1 MYNTT
6 GYDPWSPQM
15 RSMMSQMAT
24 QNNPQMPLPQP
35 QTVQIPT
42 VHGIEAARNYILPPS
57 SSAIVMDADDLIFNV
72 IITDSN
78 GIKTLKRYK
87 GVEITEEN
95 TQSATDYVSKSE
107 FKSLADKV
115 NNLSSMINNSNNN
128 NKGDKR

>member
-1 MYNTT
+1 
-6 GYDPWSPQM
+6 
-15 RSMMSQMAT
+15 
-24 QNNPQMPLPQP
+24 
-35 QTVQIPT
+35 
-42 VHGIEAARNYILPPS
+42 
-57 SSAIVMDADDLIFNV
+57 MDADDLIFNV

-95 TQSATDYVSKSE
+95 TQSTTDYVSKSE

-115 NNLSSMINNSNNN
+115 NNLSSMINISNN

>member
-1 MYNTT
+1 MFN
-6 GYDPWSPQM
+6 YDPWSPQM

-42 VHGIEAARNYILPPS
+42 VHGVEAARNYALPPS

-87 GVEITEEN
+87 GVEITEES
-95 TQSATDYVSKSE
+95 TQSTTDYVSKSE
-107 FKSLADKV
+107 FKSLADRV

>member
-1 MYNTT
+1 MYN
-6 GYDPWSPQM
+6 YNPWSQQM
-15 RSMMSQMAT
+15 QNMISQMAT

-42 VHGIEAARNYILPPS
+42 VHGVEAARNYALPPS

-87 GVEITEEN
+87 GVEITEES
-95 TQSATDYVSKSE
+95 TQSTTDYVSKSE

>member
-1 MYNTT
+1 MYN
-6 GYDPWSPQM
+6 YNPWSQQM
-15 RSMMSQMAT
+15 QNMMSQMAT

-42 VHGIEAARNYILPPS
+42 VHGIEAARNYTLPPS

-95 TQSATDYVSKSE
+95 TQSTTDYVSKTE

-115 NNLSSMINNSNNN
+115 NNLSSIINNSNNN

>member
-1 MYNTT
+1 MYNS
-6 GYDPWSPQM
+6 YDPWSQQM

-24 QNNPQMPLPQP
+24 QNNPQMQIPQP

-87 GVEITEEN
+87 GVEITEES
-95 TQSATDYVSKSE
+95 TQSETDYVSKSE

>member
-1 MYNTT
+1 MFN
-6 GYDPWSPQM
+6 YDPWSHQM

-42 VHGIEAARNYILPPS
+42 VHGAEAARNYALPPS

-95 TQSATDYVSKSE
+95 TQSTTDYVSKSE

>member
-1 MYNTT
+1 MYN
-6 GYDPWSPQM
+6 YNPWSQQM
-15 RSMMSQMAT
+15 QNMMSQMAT

-42 VHGIEAARNYILPPS
+42 VHGVEAARNYALPPS

-87 GVEITEEN
+87 GVEITEES
-95 TQSATDYVSKSE
+95 TQPTTDYVSKSE

>member
-1 MYNTT
+1 MFN
-6 GYDPWSPQM
+6 YDPWSQQM
-15 RSMMSQMAT
+15 RNMMSQMAT
-24 QNNPQMPLPQP
+24 QNNPQIPLPQP

-42 VHGIEAARNYILPPS
+42 VHGIEAARNYTLPPS
-57 SSAIVMDADDLIFNV
+57 SSTIVMDADDLIFNV

-87 GVEITEEN
+87 GVEITEES
-95 TQSATDYVSKSE
+95 TQSEIDYVSKTE
-107 FKSLADKV
+107 FKSLVDKV

>member
-1 MYNTT
+1 MYN
-6 GYDPWSPQM
+6 YNPWSQQM
-15 RSMMSQMAT
+15 QNMMSQMAT

-42 VHGIEAARNYILPPS
+42 VHGIEAARNYTLPPS

-95 TQSATDYVSKSE
+95 AQSTTDYVSKTE